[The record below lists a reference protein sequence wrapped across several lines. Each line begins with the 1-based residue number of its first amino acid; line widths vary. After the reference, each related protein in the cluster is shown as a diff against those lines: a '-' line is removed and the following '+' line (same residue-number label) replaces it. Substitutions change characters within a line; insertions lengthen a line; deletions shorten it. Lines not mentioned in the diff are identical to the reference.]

1 MQEINQQVRAARRRL
16 AIAHF
21 LRAFGWAVFA
31 GLLLTVIGLA
41 IPKIWHLRFL
51 ATQDHHDAWTLSW
64 LVGGSLL
71 GLLVACG
78 LAWTG
83 RESKVSAA
91 TEIDR
96 RFGLKERLSSAIS
109 LPDSDRESK
118 AGHALMADAVDVAS
132 TIDVR
137 DQFGYQPTWR
147 LSLPLIPL
155 ALLFAISFLPNATP
169 SVAAAN
175 KDSEDRQQV
184 KAAIEEARK
193 KLGQKK
199 RQLAAK
205 GLEETKLDL
214 NSLEKKFDQLLDD
227 KSTTKKDALVKLND
241 IKQQIAQRKQ
251 ELGSSKELKESL
263 NRLGNVGSGATKKIA
278 DAMAKGDLKEA
289 QKAMAELADKLKSGK
304 LSEKQRDQL
313 AKDLDALAKR
323 LNDVAKQR
331 AQEKQR
337 LKEDI
342 QRAIEKGDLD
352 QAAKLQQQLEQKQQ
366 QDQQQEKIKK
376 LAEKLQKCSNCMK
389 QGNNSSGKANPQQSG
404 NQPEQAG
411 AQSGQ
416 SEMKEAAQ
424 ALEDMADQLEQ
435 MQQDLEE
442 MENLEDLE
450 QIARECQQ
458 GCNGNGDP
466 NQPPQWKDFG
476 RGKGPGGGKRDL
488 AKDETGTFK
497 SRVKAKL
504 QRGQTVITGSA
515 DGNNISGRTVSEA
528 RELIRAEMSKDADP
542 LENQQLPRSQRE
554 HARQYFEALRDVE

>member
-1 MQEINQQVRAARRRL
+1 MDEIKQQVRAARRRL
-16 AIAHF
+16 AIAQF

-31 GLLLTVIGLA
+31 GLLLTVIGLV
-41 IPKIWHLRFL
+41 IPKIWHLNFL
-51 ATQDHHDAWTLSW
+51 TTQDHHDAWTLSW
-64 LVGGSLL
+64 LVSGGVL

-78 LAWTG
+78 LAWSS
-83 RESKVSAA
+83 RESEVSAA

-109 LPDSDRESK
+109 LPDSDRESE
-118 AGHALMADAVDVAS
+118 AGSALVADAADVAS
-132 TIDVR
+132 VIDVR
-137 DQFGYQPTWR
+137 DKFGFQPTWR
-147 LSLPLIPL
+147 LALPLIPL
-155 ALLFAISFLPNATP
+155 ALLFAIGFLPNATP
-169 SVAAAN
+169 SAVAAN
-175 KDSEDRQQV
+175 KDSKDRQQV
-184 KAAIEEARK
+184 KVAIKEARK
-193 KLGQKK
+193 KLAEKK

-214 NSLEKKFDQLLDD
+214 SSLEKKFDQLLED

-263 NRLGNVGSGATKKIA
+263 NRLGNVGSGVTKKIA

-289 QKAMAELADKLKSGK
+289 QKAMKELADKLKSGK
-304 LSEKQRDQL
+304 LSDKQKDQM

-323 LNDVAKQR
+323 LNEVAKKHE
-331 AQEKQR
+331 QEKQR

-342 QRAIEKGDLD
+342 QRAIAKGDLD
-352 QAAKLQQQLEQKQQ
+352 KAAKLQEQLEQKQQ
-366 QDQQQEKIKK
+366 QDQQQQRLKK
-376 LAEKLQKCSNCMK
+376 LAEKLQKCSNCVK
-389 QGNNSSGKANPQQSG
+389 QGKGNSGKAKQQQSG
-404 NQPEQAG
+404 NQPGQDG
-411 AQSGQ
+411 SQPGQ
-416 SEMKEAAQ
+416 SEMKQAAQ
-424 ALEDMADQLEQ
+424 ALEDMAEQLEQ

-450 QIARECQQ
+450 RIARECQQ

-466 NQPPQWKDFG
+466 DQPPQWNDFG
-476 RGKGPGGGKRDL
+476 QGKGPGGGKRGL
-488 AKDETGTFK
+488 EKDDTGTFK

-515 DGNNISGRTVSEA
+515 DGNNISGRSVSEA
-528 RELIRAEMSKDADP
+528 RELIQAEMSKDADP